1 MKFTL
6 GFTSTAKE
14 QLKNLEDDLGLRKQ
28 KKAVAKTL
36 ELLEQNPRHPSLQT
50 HLYYSLKGPNGE
62 KVFEAYAEQHT
73 PAAYRIFFY
82 YSSTTKGRIVILAIT
97 SHP

>member
-14 QLKNLEDDLGLRKQ
+14 QLKNSEDDLGLRKQ

-50 HLYYSLKGPNGE
+50 HPYYSLKGPDGE
-62 KVFEAYAEQHT
+62 KVFEAYVEQHT

-82 YSSTTKGRIVILAIT
+82 YSSATKGKIVILTIT

>member
-14 QLKNLEDDLGLRKQ
+14 QLKNLKDDLGLKKQ
-28 KKAVAKTL
+28 KRAVAKTL

-50 HLYYSLKGPNGE
+50 HPYYSLNGPGGE

-73 PAAYRIFFY
+73 PAAYRVFFY
-82 YSSTTKGRIVILAIT
+82 YSSTAKGKIVILTIT